1 MKGIFDEAPRVRP
14 YGFTQNSE
22 AKQQR
27 TRRPPSGVPPAHG
40 TLRRREVLMLPNTR
54 LKNLYES
61 PMPPM
66 ALTDYETMSKF
77 LNQGAQRC
85 KVSGRN
91 FDLFLDWVIYAL
103 TMSLTADSASR
114 IFLPKTKTGPFVLD
128 DLIPLSGFPAGQER
142 RIRLS
147 ECNLIA
153 PVWNNSGLEGALES
167 FYDSSFAGLDVEPP
181 FSGAYIEELRLAI
194 IDSPA
199 DVDIPNVLRVWS
211 RGSVRLPSYSLKDLG
226 ALLSTDGEK
235 WYIQE
240 EDGER
245 DEPVLEPRMAALYN
259 CGLRRH
265 CGKA

>member
-1 MKGIFDEAPRVRP
+1 
-14 YGFTQNSE
+14 
-22 AKQQR
+22 
-27 TRRPPSGVPPAHG
+27 
-40 TLRRREVLMLPNTR
+40 MLPTTR

-91 FDLFLDWVIYAL
+91 FDLFLDWVIHAL
-103 TMSLTADSASR
+103 MMSLTADSASR
-114 IFLPKTKTGPFVLD
+114 IFLPKTKTGPFAMD
-128 DLIPLSGFPAGQER
+128 ELIPLSGIPAAGER

-147 ECNLIA
+147 ECNVIA

-167 FYDSSFAGLDVEPP
+167 LYDSNFAGLDVEQP
-181 FSGAYIEELRLAI
+181 FGGAYIEELRLAV

-211 RGSVRLPSYSLKDLG
+211 RGSIRLAAYSLKTLG
-226 ALLSTDGEK
+226 PLLSTDGEK
-235 WYIQE
+235 CYVQDE
-240 EDGER
+240 EGER
-245 DEPVLEPRMAALYN
+245 EEPVLEPRMAALYN
-259 CGLRRH
+259 CGLRRY
-265 CGKA
+265 CGKN